1 MTPAP
6 AKAAAVVPQARRRGR
21 DWRAGIGAV
30 VAAVV
35 VLLALLGPLVSPY
48 DPVETNFAATLAA
61 PDAHYW
67 FGTDDLGRD
76 ILSRVIAGA
85 RVSLFVGFVSVGAS
99 LALGTAVGLVAGY
112 AGGLADA
119 VLMRM
124 MDVLF
129 AFPSILLALAITAAL
144 GPSLGNA
151 MLAIAV
157 VYLPV
162 FARLARAQVLVVRGL
177 AFVDAARA
185 TGSRPLAILFRT
197 ILPNIVGPILVQGSL
212 LFAAAIITESYLSFL
227 GLGIQPPTPSW
238 GSMLRDATGFLEIA
252 PWMAW
257 YPGIAIFVTV
267 LGLNLLG
274 DGLRDRLDPKGR

>member
-1 MTPAP
+1 MKALAIAP
-6 AKAAAVVPQARRRGR
+6 DKRRVR
-21 DWRAGIGAV
+21 DWRSLAGAV
-30 VAAVV
+30 VAALV
-35 VLLALLGPLVSPY
+35 VLLALAGPWISPY
-48 DPVETNFAATLAA
+48 DPVQTNFAATLSG
-61 PDAHYW
+61 PDARFW

-85 RVSLFVGFVSVGAS
+85 RVSLFVGFASVTAS
-99 LALGTAVGLVAGY
+99 MALGTTIGLVAGY
-112 AGGLADA
+112 VGGFADA

-129 AFPSILLALAITAAL
+129 AFPSILLALAITASL

-151 MLAIAV
+151 MFAIAV

-177 AFVDAARA
+177 AYVDAARA

-197 ILPNIVGPILVQGSL
+197 ILPNITGPILVQGSL

-274 DGLRDRLDPKGR
+274 DGLRDRLDPRQR